1 MSRAGRSYQSR
12 RRVGRVQRR
21 RQQRTEHQAERFQ
34 DEPTYVQQPADHSMR
49 VAADEAKKRRKEEN
63 W

>member
-1 MSRAGRSYQSR
+1 MSREGRSYQSR

-34 DEPTYVQQPADHSMR
+34 PEYLQQQSADHSMR
-49 VAADEAKKRRKEEN
+49 VAKANEARKRKEES
-63 W
+63 